1 MAGEH
6 PVRAGPPGGGTVVS
20 FDVQQAVREL
30 LPRLTQA
37 LDDAHVSGDEAI
49 REYARAAITD
59 LVRAYADGRALAG
72 RDTPTLAEERL
83 LAEAA
88 YNEIFALGR
97 LQPFIDDPQ
106 VENIDVNGCDQ
117 VWITYR
123 DGSKLAG
130 PPIADSDE
138 DLIQDVRR
146 WAAYQGQ
153 TAREFSIARPRL
165 HLSAGQQTRIAA
177 LMGVTPRPCL
187 SIRRHGMLHADLDD
201 LMATGTLDKGLRA
214 FLGAAVRARKDI
226 VITGG
231 MGDGKTTFA
240 RALAA
245 EIDPDERIA
254 TIEKEYELFLHHQPG
269 RHRDVLALEAREGNS
284 EGLGAIT
291 MHQLIADALRFN
303 ARRIIVGEV
312 RGDELVPMLEAM
324 NTGGAGS
331 ICTMHADS
339 AGQVFARMLI
349 LAGSGGLA
357 LPARTLFRT
366 IGMAVDFV
374 VHLGHELRH
383 DLDGP
388 INHRYVAEVHEVLPP
403 GDGAEPAVNRV
414 YVPGPDG
421 RAVSHTIPQ
430 CMDELVR
437 AGFDSGLFT
446 GWGLV

>member
-1 MAGEH
+1 M
-6 PVRAGPPGGGTVVS
+6 S
-20 FDVQQAVREL
+20 FAVQQAVREI
-30 LPRLTQA
+30 LPQVTQA
-37 LDDAHVSGDEAI
+37 LDDVDITGDEAV
-49 REYARAAITD
+49 REHARAAIID

-72 RDTPTLAEERL
+72 RQTPTLLEERV
-83 LAEAA
+83 LAEAV

-97 LQPFIDDPQ
+97 LQPFVDDPQ

-123 DGSKLAG
+123 DGSKMAG

-138 DLIQDVRR
+138 DLIGNVRR

-153 TAREFSIARPRL
+153 TARDFSIARPRL
-165 HLSAGQQTRIAA
+165 HLSVGQQTRIAA
-177 LMGVTPRPCL
+177 LMGVTPRPSL
-187 SIRRHGMLHADLDD
+187 SIRRHGMLHSDLDD
-201 LMATGTLDKGLRA
+201 LMATGTLDKGLRS
-214 FLGAAVRARKDI
+214 FLGAAVRAHKDI

-254 TIEKEYELFLHHQPG
+254 TVEKEYELFLHRQPD
-269 RHRDVLALEAREGNS
+269 RHRDVLALEAREGNT

-324 NTGGAGS
+324 NTGGSGS

-339 AGQVFARMLI
+339 AEQVFARMLI
-349 LAGSGGLA
+349 LAGSDGLSIA
-357 LPARTLFRT
+357 PETLFRT

-374 VHLGHELRH
+374 VHLRHELH
-383 DLDGP
+383 HALDGP
-388 INHRYVAEVHEVLPP
+388 VNHRFVAEVHEVLPP
-403 GDGAEPAVNRV
+403 GDGMEPAVNRV

-421 RAVSHTIPQ
+421 RAVSNTIPQ
-430 CMDELVR
+430 CVDELVD
-437 AGFDSGLFT
+437 AGFDVGLFT

>member
-1 MAGEH
+1 M
-6 PVRAGPPGGGTVVS
+6 S
-20 FDVQQAVREL
+20 FDAQQAVREV
-30 LPRLTQA
+30 LPRVTEA
-37 LDDAHVSGDEAI
+37 LDEAEGVGDEAI
-49 REYARAAITD
+49 REYAKAAITD
-59 LVRAYADGRALAG
+59 LVREYADGRALAG
-72 RDTPTLAEERL
+72 KHTPTLLEERVL
-83 LAEAA
+83 TEAV

-97 LQPFIDDPQ
+97 LQPFVDDAE

-123 DGSKLAG
+123 DGRKELG

-138 DLIQDVRR
+138 ELVGNVRR

-153 TAREFSIARPRL
+153 TARDFSIARPRL
-165 HLSAGQQTRIAA
+165 HLSVGHRTRIAA
-177 LMGVTPRPCL
+177 LMGVTPRPSL
-187 SIRRHGMLHADLDD
+187 SIRRHGMLHSDLDD
-201 LMATGTLDKGLRA
+201 LMAAGTLDKGLRA
-214 FLGAAVRARKDI
+214 FLAAAVRAHKDI

-254 TIEKEYELFLHHQPG
+254 TVEKEYELFLHRQPD
-269 RHRDVLALEAREGNS
+269 RHRDVLALEARESNT

-291 MHQLIADALRFN
+291 MHHLIEDALRFN
-303 ARRIIVGEV
+303 VRRIIVGEV

-324 NTGGAGS
+324 NTGGSGS

-339 AGQVFARMLI
+339 ADQVFARMLI

-357 LPARTLFRT
+357 IAPDTLFRT

-374 VHLGHELRH
+374 IHLRHELRH
-383 DLDGP
+383 DIDGP
-388 INHRYVAEVHEVLPP
+388 VNRRFVAEVHEVLPP
-403 GDGAEPAVNRV
+403 GDGREPAVNRV

-421 RAVSHTIPQ
+421 RAVPNTMPQ
-430 CMDELVR
+430 CMPELAD
-437 AGFDSGLFT
+437 AGFDPGLFT
-446 GWGLV
+446 HWGYA

>member
-1 MAGEH
+1 M
-6 PVRAGPPGGGTVVS
+6 S
-20 FDVQQAVREL
+20 FDVQRAVREI
-30 LPRLTQA
+30 LPQVTAA
-37 LDDAHVSGDEAI
+37 LDNAAVSGDEAV
-49 REYARAAITD
+49 REYARAVIID
-59 LVRAYADGRALAG
+59 LVREYADTRTLAG
-72 RDTPTLAEERL
+72 RDMPTLAEERL
-83 LAEAA
+83 LAEAV

-97 LQPFIDDPQ
+97 LQPFVDDPE

-123 DGSKLAG
+123 DGHKALG

-138 DLIQDVRR
+138 ELVGNVRR

-153 TAREFSIARPRL
+153 TARDFSIARPRL
-165 HLSAGQQTRIAA
+165 HLSVGRSRIAA
-177 LMGVTPRPCL
+177 IMGVTPRPCL

-201 LMATGTLDKGLRA
+201 LMAAGTLDKGCRA
-214 FLGAAVRARKDI
+214 FLAAAVRAHKDI
-226 VITGG
+226 VVTGG

-254 TIEKEYELFLHHQPG
+254 TVEKEYELFLHAQPG
-269 RHRDVLALEAREGNS
+269 RHRDVLALEAREGNT
-284 EGLGAIT
+284 EGFGAIT
-291 MHQLIADALRFN
+291 PHQLIEDALRFN

-339 AGQVFARMLI
+339 ADQVFARMLI
-349 LAGSGGLA
+349 LAGSGGLSIS
-357 LPARTLFRT
+357 PETLFRT

-374 VHLGHELRH
+374 IHLRHELRN
-383 DLDGP
+383 DLDGLV
-388 INHRYVAEVHEVLPP
+388 NRRYVAEIHEVLPP
-403 GDGAEPAVNRV
+403 ADGLEPSVNRV

-421 RAVSHTIPQ
+421 RAVPNTIPQ
-430 CMDELVR
+430 CIDELVA
-437 AGFDSGLFT
+437 AGFDASLFT
-446 GWGLV
+446 GGWA

>member
-1 MAGEH
+1 M
-6 PVRAGPPGGGTVVS
+6 S
-20 FDVQQAVREL
+20 FDVQQAVREV
-30 LPRLTQA
+30 LPTVTQA
-37 LDDAHVSGDEAI
+37 LDAAAVTGDEAV
-49 REYARAAITD
+49 REYARAVITD
-59 LVRAYADGRALAG
+59 LVREHVDSRALAG
-72 RDTPTLAEERL
+72 RDAPTLQEERR
-83 LAEAA
+83 LAEAV

-97 LQPFIDDPQ
+97 LQPFVDDPE

-123 DGSKLAG
+123 DGRKALG

-138 DLIQDVRR
+138 ELVGNVRR

-153 TAREFSIARPRL
+153 TARDFSIARPRL
-165 HLSAGQQTRIAA
+165 HLSVGHRTRIAA

-187 SIRRHGMLHADLDD
+187 SIRRHGLLEADLDD
-201 LMATGTLDKGLRA
+201 LMVNGTVDKGLRA
-214 FLGAAVRARKDI
+214 FLAAAVRAHKDI

-254 TIEKEYELFLHHQPG
+254 TVEKEYELFLHLQTD
-269 RHRDVLALEAREGNS
+269 RHRDVLAMEAREGNT

-291 MHQLIADALRFN
+291 MRQLIEDALRFN

-324 NTGGAGS
+324 NTGGSGS

-339 AGQVFARMLI
+339 ADQVFARMLI
-349 LAGSGGLA
+349 LAGSGGLSIA
-357 LPARTLFRT
+357 PDTLFRT

-374 VHLGHELRH
+374 VHLRHELRH
-383 DLDGP
+383 DIDGMV
-388 INHRYVAEVHEVLPP
+388 NRRYVAEVNEVLPP
-403 GDGAEPAVNRV
+403 GDGLEPAVNHV

-421 RAVSHTIPQ
+421 RAVPNTIPQ
-430 CMDELVR
+430 CMEELVA
-437 AGFDSGLFT
+437 AGFDPDLFAPR
-446 GWGLV
+446 GWDRGYA